1 MIIFSLVHV
10 MMYHRFCTGTS
21 TCDESVEKVPW
32 PLRFLQEN
40 RPIKQVTKDFFNTLC
55 DKTGDRVFS
64 LMSWPIGG
72 LSAWASRLSGNSLRS
87 LEQSHQVLIRQ
98 KHRIRIR
105 PQKGAH
111 IIQDALPR
119 GRLQAFAHDPAP
131 VVQG

>member
-21 TCDESVEKVPW
+21 TCD
-32 PLRFLQEN
+32 
-40 RPIKQVTKDFFNTLC
+40 
-55 DKTGDRVFS
+55 KTGDRAFS

-87 LEQSHQVLIRQ
+87 LEQPHQVLIRQ